1 MSFSLVEDSV
11 RQIIVEIMN
20 EIIKKENLPFERA
33 DAQIEII
40 DNNKQRNYPDIVI
53 WKKGGFL
60 RNGAILIELKQPKY
74 VPFSPE
80 LVDEAFLKASKA
92 NIRFF
97 ATCNMQELILFD
109 AFDNANLME
118 RRKGIYKISS
128 IKNLNE
134 IAEKER
140 QKELEEGLRK
150 FLLNFTEIFLGNK
163 IIPTIPVDEFFI
175 YNLRSLVDA
184 LSPPLTEKIM
194 EVFKN
199 DADFRRRFQK
209 WFVEQGWNPPL
220 NTEKYYDEFNKSA
233 RQYLYLLA
241 NKLMFYLVLKTHIP
255 SLPDLNVENAN
266 DGENLRLILQEYFNK
281 AKSMSGDYETIFGM
295 NFIEKFPIPD
305 EIVDSLKIFIRGL
318 SKYDF
323 KRIGYADLG
332 KIFDKLIPEEERHK
346 LGQYFTSQKHR
357 DGTYWPDVVDL
368 IIGFTIKKP
377 DALVLDGAVGAGT
390 FLVRSYA
397 RMKFLN
403 PNLKHNDIISRLF
416 GVDISKFPA
425 LLSAINLAIR
435 DLSVKENYPIIINE
449 DFFNIKPSTDKNV
462 VVEWND
468 TKQRLILLTQKE
480 TREQYIPQV
489 DAFIGNPPYTRQ
501 EEMEEYIQG
510 YKEDLADNINN
521 YWGIKVGARSSIY
534 VYFMLHGIRFLK
546 EGGRIGYITSNSW
559 LDVDYGKYLQKI
571 LLKNTK
577 IIAIIESKAERWFE
591 DADINTAITIAEKC
605 SCSEEK
611 EQNNKKEERCEKER
625 NNNIVKFVQLKKRLE
640 DIIPTTNENERWK
653 AIDELTKLIE
663 TTNKYYEDERIRIF
677 TKTQKELWEEGYD
690 EEKGEYAGSK
700 WGKYIRAPEIFFK
713 ILERGKDIFVPL
725 RNIAEVRFGIKTGA
739 NEFFYLT
746 QDEINKL
753 GIEREF
759 WMHPVK
765 YNEWLKIKD
774 LIPKEDIWIDKNG
787 KYFEKS
793 QYVKEYQIDDVL
805 IDRNVI
811 WIPNYVIKS
820 PRECGSI
827 IVNPKDLKYRV
838 LLIHKDKEELRG
850 TNILKYIEWGE
861 TQGFHERPTCA
872 SRQRWYELYKV
883 EADIL
888 SKRFIDKN
896 FSFALNPPKVAVG
909 DTFFCI
915 HLKDTSFI
923 DVIAGILNS
932 TLYSLMV
939 EIYGRTEMGQGVL
952 LLYGPEIGPMPI
964 FDPSKITQ
972 EQSDKI
978 KKCLKKLSNRKPTTI
993 FEEIGANTPE
1003 EVSLDK
1009 IKPDRRELDKIIMG
1023 EILGLTEKEQL
1034 EVYRAVIDL
1043 VKTRIEKAKSTKKK
1057 KRETFDIESLAED
1070 VLKEVGLT
1078 PLPEFPDLDA
1088 TEIKEIK
1095 QIPQGTDIKIESTL
1109 FDVWLKIDGESIKC
1123 SDLDEANYLYW
1134 AAKRGKKE
1142 VPIPKNKETIRR
1154 IINMQEKAFK
1164 ERMEKLDAWLEKN
1177 ILNLKDRKQ
1186 IKEIITR
1193 KILKPQT

>member
-1 MSFSLVEDSV
+1 MSFGLVEDSV

-20 EIIKKENLPFERA
+20 KIIKEENLPFERA

-40 DNNKQRNYPDIVI
+40 DNNKQRKYPDIVI

-80 LVDEAFLKASKA
+80 LVDEAFLKASKV
-92 NIRFF
+92 NIPFF

-140 QKELEEGLRK
+140 QKEFEEGLRK

-194 EVFKN
+194 EVFNN
-199 DADFRRRFQK
+199 DANFRRRFQE

-266 DGENLRLILQEYFNK
+266 DGENLRLTLQEYFNK
-281 AKSMSGDYETIFGM
+281 SKSMSGDYETIFGM
-295 NFIEKFPIPD
+295 NFIEEFPIPG

-416 GVDISKFPA
+416 GIDISKFPA
-425 LLSAINLAIR
+425 LLSAINLAVR
-435 DLSVKENYPIIINE
+435 DLSIKENYPIIINK
-449 DFFNIKPSTDKNV
+449 DFFDISPSTDKNIL
-462 VVEWND
+462 D
-468 TKQRLILLTQKE
+468 KLLDIKQRLLLLTQKE
-480 TREQYIPQV
+480 TLEQSIPHV

-501 EEMEEYIQG
+501 EEMEEYIKG
-510 YKEDLADNINN
+510 YKEKLAKR
-521 YWGIKVGARSSIY
+521 IKNDWSIEIGARSSIY
-534 VYFMLHGIRFLK
+534 VYFMLHGIKFLK

-559 LDVDYGKYLQKI
+559 LDVDYGKYLQEF

-725 RNIAEVRFGIKTGA
+725 KKIAEVRRGFTTGA

-759 WMHPVK
+759 WMHP
-765 YNEWLKIKD
+765 LKRGEEAPVPEHVWKD
-774 LIPKEDIWIDKNG
+774 RGGE
-787 KYFEKS
+787 YFKAS
-793 QYVKEYQIDDVL
+793 QYSERMRLEDVL
-805 IDRNVI
+805 RDDGYVY
-811 WIPNYVIKS
+811 WAPNYVIKS
-820 PRECGSI
+820 TKECRSI
-827 IVNPKDLKYRV
+827 LIDPKSLKYRV
-838 LLIHKDKEELRG
+838 LLIHKDKSELKG
-850 TNILKYIEWGE
+850 TNVLKYIEWGE
-861 TQGFHERPTCA
+861 SRGFHLRPTCA
-872 SRQRWYELYKV
+872 SRERWYDLGTRKPV
-883 EADIL
+883 NIL
-888 SKRFIDKN
+888 FLRATEDRPAVYFSEEGLIHDQTFYSIYVRANDKKFI
-896 FSFALNPPKVAVG
+896 AA
-909 DTFFCI
+909 
-915 HLKDTSFI
+915 
-923 DVIAGILNS
+923 ILNS
-932 TLYSLMV
+932 TLINYFFR
-939 EIYGRTEMGQGVL
+939 EIISGAGIALGEGALWSAVYEVMNFPVL
-952 LLYGPEIGPMPI
+952 NPEKI
-964 FDPSKITQ
+964 SKSQ
-972 EQSDKI
+972 M
-978 KKCLKKLSNRKPTTI
+978 KKLEEI
-993 FEEIGANTPE
+993 FNKLSTCQINSIFKEIGATRSE

-1009 IKPDRRELDKIIMG
+1009 VKPDRRELDKIIMG
-1023 EILGLTEKEQL
+1023 EILGLSEEEQL

-1057 KRETFDIESLAED
+1057 KSETFDIESLAED

-1134 AAKRGKKE
+1134 AAIHGKKE

-1177 ILNLKDRKQ
+1177 IPNLKDRKQ

-1193 KILKPQT
+1193 KIQKPQT